1 MPHSAVASYSFQPTL
16 PLRGATTSCSTA
28 QCGSCFNPRS
38 PCGERRCS
46 PSPPRGTARFNPR
59 SPCGERRATE
69 KKRENLGS
77 FQPTLPLRGAT
88 TPAPPSPEARVFQP
102 TLPLRGAT
110 ATGAPAR
117 RWSSSFN
124 PRSPCGERRWRDL
137 HQALLQRVSTHAPLA
152 GSDGYSCSRPRL
164 SSLFQPTLPLRG
176 ATGHGRRR
184 HQEADVSTHAPLA
197 GSDGPH
203 LELLNV
209 VLVVSTHAPLAGSDP
224 RTFRCR
230 SRQAC
235 FNPRSPC
242 GERLF
247 GFLLLVCLDEFQP
260 TLPLRGATP
269 WRWHRKSSARVST
282 HAPLA
287 GSDASTRARS
297 GAVRCFNPRSPCGER
312 RIHSEPL
319 IDKWLVSTHAP
330 LAGSDSV
337 RRQEMSRKKV
347 STHAPLAGS
356 DYLRWGLFAQRSK
369 FQPTLP
375 LRGATALDVF
385 RSQFAV
391 FQPTLPLRGATQAR
405 VLHRCRRWVSTHAPL
420 AGSDHLYGLQGH
432 RESVST
438 HAPLAGSDPP
448 TLSINSTMT
457 SFNPRS
463 PCGERLLH
471 LVNVALRAYHMH
483 DVFHPNA
490 SSDELRPS
498 EANQKAVRTSQG
510 IPDSPQFAPP
520 IIPTAYS

>member
-124 PRSPCGERRWRDL
+124 PRSPCGERRSSRPSTSPSASFNPRSPCGERRWRDL
-137 HQALLQRVSTHAPLA
+137 HQALLQR
-152 GSDGYSCSRPRL
+152 
-164 SSLFQPTLPLRG
+164 
-176 ATGHGRRR
+176 
-184 HQEADVSTHAPLA
+184 VSTHAPLA

-312 RIHSEPL
+312 
-319 IDKWLVSTHAP
+319 
-330 LAGSDSV
+330 
-337 RRQEMSRKKV
+337 
-347 STHAPLAGS
+347 
-356 DYLRWGLFAQRSK
+356 
-369 FQPTLP
+369 
-375 LRGATALDVF
+375 
-385 RSQFAV
+385 
-391 FQPTLPLRGATQAR
+391 
-405 VLHRCRRWVSTHAPL
+405 
-420 AGSDHLYGLQGH
+420 
-432 RESVST
+432 
-438 HAPLAGSDPP
+438 
-448 TLSINSTMT
+448 
-457 SFNPRS
+457 
-463 PCGERLLH
+463 LLH

>member
-1 MPHSAVASYSFQPTL
+1 MTCPSESFNPRSPCGERPSHMPHSAVASYSFQPTL

-117 RWSSSFN
+117 RWSSSFNPRSPCGERRSSRPSTSPSASFN

-312 RIHSEPL
+312 HEAVKP
-319 IDKWLVSTHAP
+319 A
-330 LAGSDSV
+330 
-337 RRQEMSRKKV
+337 MSI
-347 STHAPLAGS
+347 S
-356 DYLRWGLFAQRSK
+356 W

-375 LRGATALDVF
+375 LRGATAALTSFFVADVRF
-385 RSQFAV
+385 NPRSPCGERLLIGQHVTRCAV
-391 FQPTLPLRGATQAR
+391 
-405 VLHRCRRWVSTHAPL
+405 C
-420 AGSDHLYGLQGH
+420 
-432 RESVST
+432 
-438 HAPLAGSDPP
+438 
-448 TLSINSTMT
+448 
-457 SFNPRS
+457 FNPRS

>member
-1 MPHSAVASYSFQPTL
+1 MTCPSESFNPRSPCGERPSHMPHSAVASYSFQPTL

-28 QCGSCFNPRS
+28 QCGSC
-38 PCGERRCS
+38 
-46 PSPPRGTARFNPR
+46 FNPR

-117 RWSSSFN
+117 RWSSSFNPRSPCGERRSSRPSTSPSASFN

-312 RIHSEPL
+312 PQGIMQ
-319 IDKWLVSTHAP
+319 ITI
-330 LAGSDSV
+330 
-337 RRQEMSRKKV
+337 
-347 STHAPLAGS
+347 
-356 DYLRWGLFAQRSK
+356 
-369 FQPTLP
+369 LP
-375 LRGATALDVF
+375 
-385 RSQFAV
+385 
-391 FQPTLPLRGATQAR
+391 
-405 VLHRCRRWVSTHAPL
+405 
-420 AGSDHLYGLQGH
+420 
-432 RESVST
+432 SVST
-438 HAPLAGSDPP
+438 HAPLAGSDPAATSP
-448 TLSINSTMT
+448 FRENP

-463 PCGERLLH
+463 PCGER
-471 LVNVALRAYHMH
+471 
-483 DVFHPNA
+483 PA
-490 SSDELRPS
+490 SPS
-498 EANQKAVRTSQG
+498 A
-510 IPDSPQFAPP
+510 SPLPAMGFNPRSP
-520 IIPTAYS
+520 CGERRYDDG

>member
-1 MPHSAVASYSFQPTL
+1 MTCPSESFNPRSPCGERPSHMPHSAVASYSFQPTL

-110 ATGAPAR
+110 GTRARGPGSAPC
-117 RWSSSFN
+117 FN
-124 PRSPCGERRWRDL
+124 PRSPCGER
-137 HQALLQRVSTHAPLA
+137 QAMAA
-152 GSDGYSCSRPRL
+152 DGIKRQM
-164 SSLFQPTLPLRG
+164 FQPTLPLRG
-176 ATGHGRRR
+176 ATGHTLNF
-184 HQEADVSTHAPLA
+184 ST
-197 GSDGPH
+197 S
-203 LELLNV
+203 
-209 VLVVSTHAPLAGSDP
+209 SS
-224 RTFRCR
+224 
-230 SRQAC
+230 S
-235 FNPRSPC
+235 
-242 GERLF
+242 
-247 GFLLLVCLDEFQP
+247 FQP

-297 GAVRCFNPRSPCGER
+297 GAVRC
-312 RIHSEPL
+312 
-319 IDKWLVSTHAP
+319 
-330 LAGSDSV
+330 
-337 RRQEMSRKKV
+337 
-347 STHAPLAGS
+347 
-356 DYLRWGLFAQRSK
+356 
-369 FQPTLP
+369 
-375 LRGATALDVF
+375 
-385 RSQFAV
+385 
-391 FQPTLPLRGATQAR
+391 
-405 VLHRCRRWVSTHAPL
+405 
-420 AGSDHLYGLQGH
+420 
-432 RESVST
+432 
-438 HAPLAGSDPP
+438 
-448 TLSINSTMT
+448 
-457 SFNPRS
+457 FNPRS

>member
-1 MPHSAVASYSFQPTL
+1 MTCPSES
-16 PLRGATTSCSTA
+16 
-28 QCGSCFNPRS
+28 FNPRS

-117 RWSSSFN
+117 RWSSSFNPRSPCGERRSSRPSTSPSASFN

-312 RIHSEPL
+312 PTNRAIIALCPPFQPTLPLRGATSATKKDVKAAEFQPTLPLRGATLKRLRKSPTTLFQPTLPLRGATVHIIHTKT
-319 IDKWLVSTHAP
+319 DKGGFNPRSPCGERLDNGIAKIRPDGFNPRSPCGERLEYGDEYEVVHQVSTHAP
-330 LAGSDSV
+330 LAGSDVQLGARYCTSV
-337 RRQEMSRKKV
+337 
-347 STHAPLAGS
+347 T
-356 DYLRWGLFAQRSK
+356 

-375 LRGATALDVF
+375 LRGATW
-385 RSQFAV
+385 
-391 FQPTLPLRGATQAR
+391 P
-405 VLHRCRRWVSTHAPL
+405 
-420 AGSDHLYGLQGH
+420 
-432 RESVST
+432 
-438 HAPLAGSDPP
+438 
-448 TLSINSTMT
+448 
-457 SFNPRS
+457 
-463 PCGERLLH
+463 
-471 LVNVALRAYHMH
+471 
-483 DVFHPNA
+483 
-490 SSDELRPS
+490 
-498 EANQKAVRTSQG
+498 
-510 IPDSPQFAPP
+510 
-520 IIPTAYS
+520 

>member
-88 TPAPPSPEARVFQP
+88 YVTEAWYDDDKEFQPTLPLRGATDVVAQREEALQFQPTLPLRGATTPAPPSPEARVFQP

-117 RWSSSFN
+117 RWSSSFNPRSPCGERRSSRPSTSPSASFN

-312 RIHSEPL
+312 RY
-319 IDKWLVSTHAP
+319 
-330 LAGSDSV
+330 SV
-337 RRQEMSRKKV
+337 
-347 STHAPLAGS
+347 T
-356 DYLRWGLFAQRSK
+356 
-369 FQPTLP
+369 
-375 LRGATALDVF
+375 
-385 RSQFAV
+385 
-391 FQPTLPLRGATQAR
+391 
-405 VLHRCRRWVSTHAPL
+405 
-420 AGSDHLYGLQGH
+420 
-432 RESVST
+432 
-438 HAPLAGSDPP
+438 
-448 TLSINSTMT
+448 
-457 SFNPRS
+457 
-463 PCGERLLH
+463 
-471 LVNVALRAYHMH
+471 
-483 DVFHPNA
+483 
-490 SSDELRPS
+490 
-498 EANQKAVRTSQG
+498 
-510 IPDSPQFAPP
+510 
-520 IIPTAYS
+520 